1 MTRRMYGEI
10 NTVFILFPYGNR
22 FWCCYRNVYSRDGSY
37 IWLVNMTNRLYG
49 ECIGCKLTTCE
60 GCVIMDEVI
69 QGIEDIINK
78 PKHYRWSPDKEVI
91 DVIRLVLNDEELMG
105 YYKGNS
111 IKYRLRAGKKG
122 DANQD
127 IGKANVYEEW
137 MYD

>member
-1 MTRRMYGEI
+1 
-10 NTVFILFPYGNR
+10 
-22 FWCCYRNVYSRDGSY
+22 
-37 IWLVNMTNRLYG
+37 
-49 ECIGCKLTTCE
+49 
-60 GCVIMDEVI
+60 MDEVI